1 MNKGLLLVLSGPA
14 GSGKGTVKEFL
25 LQKEPF
31 EFSVSKT
38 TRAPRP
44 GEVDGKQYS
53 FVTRGAFETL
63 IREDGMLE
71 YTEYCGNFYG
81 TPKKESLE
89 TLAQGKNLLLEIDA
103 VGGLNVKRRYP
114 DAVLVMLLA
123 PSFAEQEARLRGR
136 ATETEKK
143 IRERLAAARREIRM
157 AREYDYI
164 VYNRSGEAEAAA
176 DEICTIIR
184 AARLAVSRNT
194 DFAERYFEND
204 PRKRSADKGDLK

>member
-53 FVTRGAFETL
+53 FVTREAFENL

-89 TLAQGKNLLLEIDA
+89 TLAAGKNLLLEIDA
-103 VGGLNVKRRYP
+103 AGGLNVKSRYP

-136 ATETEKK
+136 ATETEEK
-143 IRERLAAARREIRM
+143 IRERLAAARREIEM

-164 VYNRSGEAEAAA
+164 VYNPSGKAEAAA

-194 DFAERYFEND
+194 DFAERYFE
-204 PRKRSADKGDLK
+204 K

>member
-53 FVTRGAFETL
+53 FVTREAFETL

-89 TLAQGKNLLLEIDA
+89 TLAAGKNLLLEIDA
-103 VGGLNVKRRYP
+103 VGGLNVKSRYP

-123 PSFAEQEARLRGR
+123 PSFAEQEHRLRGR
-136 ATETEKK
+136 ATETEEK
-143 IRERLAAARREIRM
+143 IRERLAAARREIEM

-164 VYNRSGEAEAAA
+164 VYNPSGKAEAAA

-194 DFAERYFEND
+194 DFAERYFE
-204 PRKRSADKGDLK
+204 K

>member
-1 MNKGLLLVLSGPA
+1 MKKGLLLVLSGPA

-31 EFSVSKT
+31 CFSVSKT

-53 FVTRGAFETL
+53 FVTREAFETL

-89 TLAQGKNLLLEIDA
+89 TLAAGKNLLLEIDA

-136 ATETEKK
+136 ATETEEK
-143 IRERLAAARREIRM
+143 IRERLAAARREIEM
-157 AREYDYI
+157 AKEYDYI
-164 VYNRSGEAEAAA
+164 VYNRSGEAETAAE
-176 DEICTIIR
+176 EICTIIR

-194 DFAERYFEND
+194 DFAERYFE
-204 PRKRSADKGDLK
+204 K

>member
-53 FVTRGAFETL
+53 FVTREAFEDL

-89 TLAQGKNLLLEIDA
+89 TLAAGKNLLLEIDA
-103 VGGLNVKRRYP
+103 VGGLNVKSRYP

-136 ATETEKK
+136 ATETEEK
-143 IRERLAAARREIRM
+143 IRERLAAARREIEM

-164 VYNRSGEAEAAA
+164 VYNPSGKAEAAA

-194 DFAERYFEND
+194 DFAERYFE
-204 PRKRSADKGDLK
+204 K

>member
-53 FVTRGAFETL
+53 FVTREAFETL

-89 TLAQGKNLLLEIDA
+89 TLAAGKNLLLEIDA
-103 VGGLNVKRRYP
+103 VGGLNVKSRYP

-136 ATETEKK
+136 ATETEEK
-143 IRERLAAARREIRM
+143 IRERLAAARREIEM

-164 VYNRSGEAEAAA
+164 VYNPSGKAEAAA

-194 DFAERYFEND
+194 DFAERYF
-204 PRKRSADKGDLK
+204 KK

>member
-53 FVTRGAFETL
+53 FITREAFETL

-89 TLAQGKNLLLEIDA
+89 TLAAGKNLLLEIDA
-103 VGGLNVKRRYP
+103 VGGLNVKSRYP

-123 PSFAEQEARLRGR
+123 PSSAEQEARLRGR
-136 ATETEKK
+136 ATETEEK
-143 IRERLAAARREIRM
+143 IRERLAAARREIEM

-164 VYNRSGEAEAAA
+164 VYNPSGKAEAAA

-194 DFAERYFEND
+194 DFAERYFE
-204 PRKRSADKGDLK
+204 K

>member
-53 FVTRGAFETL
+53 FVTREAFENL

-89 TLAQGKNLLLEIDA
+89 TLAAGKNLLLEIDA
-103 VGGLNVKRRYP
+103 VGGLNVKSRYP

-136 ATETEKK
+136 ATETEEK
-143 IRERLAAARREIRM
+143 IRERLAAARREIEM

-164 VYNRSGEAEAAA
+164 VYNPSGKAEAAA

-194 DFAERYFEND
+194 DFAERYFE
-204 PRKRSADKGDLK
+204 K

>member
-53 FVTRGAFETL
+53 FVTREAFETL

-71 YTEYCGNFYG
+71 YTEYCGNLYG

-89 TLAQGKNLLLEIDA
+89 TLAAGKNLLLEIDA

-114 DAVLVMLLA
+114 NAVLVMLLA

-136 ATETEKK
+136 ATETEEK
-143 IRERLAAARREIRM
+143 IRERLAAARREIEM

-164 VYNRSGEAEAAA
+164 VYNPSGKAETAA

-184 AARLAVSRNT
+184 AARLAVSRNP
-194 DFAERYFEND
+194 DFAERYFE
-204 PRKRSADKGDLK
+204 K

>member
-53 FVTRGAFETL
+53 FVTRETFETL

-89 TLAQGKNLLLEIDA
+89 TLAAGKNLLLEIDA
-103 VGGLNVKRRYP
+103 VGGLNVKRCYP

-136 ATETEKK
+136 ATETEEK
-143 IRERLAAARREIRM
+143 IRERLAAARREIEM

-164 VYNRSGEAEAAA
+164 VYNPSGKAEAAA

-184 AARLAVSRNT
+184 AAQLAVSRNT
-194 DFAERYFEND
+194 DFAERYFE
-204 PRKRSADKGDLK
+204 K

>member
-53 FVTRGAFETL
+53 FVTREAFEDL

-71 YTEYCGNFYG
+71 YTEYCGKFYG

-89 TLAQGKNLLLEIDA
+89 TLAAGKNLLLEIDA
-103 VGGLNVKRRYP
+103 VGGLNVKSRYP

-136 ATETEKK
+136 ATETEEK
-143 IRERLAAARREIRM
+143 IRERLAAARREIEM

-164 VYNRSGEAEAAA
+164 VYNPSGKAEAAA

-194 DFAERYFEND
+194 DFAERYFE
-204 PRKRSADKGDLK
+204 K

>member
-53 FVTRGAFETL
+53 FVTREAFETL

-89 TLAQGKNLLLEIDA
+89 TLAAGKNLLLEIDA
-103 VGGLNVKRRYP
+103 VGGLNVKSRYP

-136 ATETEKK
+136 ATETEEK
-143 IRERLAAARREIRM
+143 IRERLAAARREIEM

-164 VYNRSGEAEAAA
+164 VGPSASCVAFVKENHPGILEAAA

-194 DFAERYFEND
+194 DFAERYFE
-204 PRKRSADKGDLK
+204 K

>member
-136 ATETEKK
+136 ATETEEK

-194 DFAERYFEND
+194 DFAERYFE
-204 PRKRSADKGDLK
+204 KRSAEAECR

>member
-53 FVTRGAFETL
+53 FVTREAFETL

-89 TLAQGKNLLLEIDA
+89 TLAAGKNLLLEIDA
-103 VGGLNVKRRYP
+103 VGGLNVKSRYP
-114 DAVLVMLLA
+114 NAVLVMLLA

-136 ATETEKK
+136 ATETEEK
-143 IRERLAAARREIRM
+143 IRERLAAARREIEM

-164 VYNRSGEAEAAA
+164 VYNPSGKAEAAA

-194 DFAERYFEND
+194 DFAERYFE
-204 PRKRSADKGDLK
+204 K

>member
-53 FVTRGAFETL
+53 FVTRETFENL

-89 TLAQGKNLLLEIDA
+89 TLAAGKNLLLEIDA

-136 ATETEKK
+136 ATETEEK
-143 IRERLAAARREIRM
+143 IRERLAAARREIEM

-164 VYNRSGEAEAAA
+164 VYNPSGKAEAAA

-194 DFAERYFEND
+194 DFAERYFE
-204 PRKRSADKGDLK
+204 K

>member
-53 FVTRGAFETL
+53 FVTREAFENL

-89 TLAQGKNLLLEIDA
+89 TLAAGKNLLLEIDA
-103 VGGLNVKRRYP
+103 VGGLNVKSRYP

-136 ATETEKK
+136 ATETEEK
-143 IRERLAAARREIRM
+143 IKERLAAARREIEM

-164 VYNRSGEAEAAA
+164 VYNPSGKAEAAA

-194 DFAERYFEND
+194 DFAERYFE
-204 PRKRSADKGDLK
+204 K

>member
-53 FVTRGAFETL
+53 FVTREAFETL

-71 YTEYCGNFYG
+71 DTEYCGNLYG

-89 TLAQGKNLLLEIDA
+89 TLAAGKNLLLEIDA

-114 DAVLVMLLA
+114 NAVLVMLLA

-136 ATETEKK
+136 ATETEEK
-143 IRERLAAARREIRM
+143 IRERLAAARREIEM

-164 VYNRSGEAEAAA
+164 VYNPSGKAETAA

-184 AARLAVSRNT
+184 AAQKVLRAST
-194 DFAERYFEND
+194 
-204 PRKRSADKGDLK
+204 

>member
-53 FVTRGAFETL
+53 FVTREAFENL

-89 TLAQGKNLLLEIDA
+89 TLAAGKNLLLEIDA
-103 VGGLNVKRRYP
+103 VGGLNVKSRYP

-136 ATETEKK
+136 ATETEEK
-143 IRERLAAARREIRM
+143 IRERLAAARREIEM

-164 VYNRSGEAEAAA
+164 VCNPSGKAEAAA

-194 DFAERYFEND
+194 DFAERYFE
-204 PRKRSADKGDLK
+204 K

>member
-53 FVTRGAFETL
+53 FVTREAFEDL

-89 TLAQGKNLLLEIDA
+89 TLAAGKNLLLEIDA
-103 VGGLNVKRRYP
+103 VGGLNVKSRYP
-114 DAVLVMLLA
+114 NAVLVMLLA

-136 ATETEKK
+136 ATETEEK
-143 IRERLAAARREIRM
+143 IKERLAAARREIEM

-164 VYNRSGEAEAAA
+164 VYNPSGKAEAAA

-194 DFAERYFEND
+194 DFAERYFE
-204 PRKRSADKGDLK
+204 K

>member
-53 FVTRGAFETL
+53 FVTREAFETL

-71 YTEYCGNFYG
+71 YTEYCGNLYG

-89 TLAQGKNLLLEIDA
+89 TLAAGKNLLLEIDA
-103 VGGLNVKRRYP
+103 VGGLNVKSRYP

-136 ATETEKK
+136 ATETEEK
-143 IRERLAAARREIRM
+143 IRERLAAARREIEM

-164 VYNRSGEAEAAA
+164 VYNPSGKAETAA

-194 DFAERYFEND
+194 DFAERYFE
-204 PRKRSADKGDLK
+204 K

>member
-44 GEVDGKQYS
+44 GEVDGIQYS
-53 FVTRGAFETL
+53 FVTREAFENL

-89 TLAQGKNLLLEIDA
+89 TLAAGKNLLLEIDA
-103 VGGLNVKRRYP
+103 VGGLNVKSRYP

-123 PSFAEQEARLRGR
+123 LSFAEQEARLRGR
-136 ATETEKK
+136 ATETEEK
-143 IRERLAAARREIRM
+143 IRERLAAARREIEM

-164 VYNRSGEAEAAA
+164 VYNPSGKAEAAA

-194 DFAERYFEND
+194 DFAERYFE
-204 PRKRSADKGDLK
+204 K

>member
-53 FVTRGAFETL
+53 FVTREAFETL

-71 YTEYCGNFYG
+71 YTEYCGNLYG

-89 TLAQGKNLLLEIDA
+89 TLAAGKNLLLEIDA

-114 DAVLVMLLA
+114 NAVLVMLLA

-136 ATETEKK
+136 ATETEEK
-143 IRERLAAARREIRM
+143 IRERLAAARREIEM

-164 VYNRSGEAEAAA
+164 VYNPSGKAETAA

-194 DFAERYFEND
+194 DFAERYFE
-204 PRKRSADKGDLK
+204 K

>member
-53 FVTRGAFETL
+53 FITREAFETL

-89 TLAQGKNLLLEIDA
+89 TLAAGKNLLLEIDA
-103 VGGLNVKRRYP
+103 VGGLNVKSRYP

-136 ATETEKK
+136 ATETEEK
-143 IRERLAAARREIRM
+143 IRERLAAARREIEM

-164 VYNRSGEAEAAA
+164 VYNPSGKAEAAA

-194 DFAERYFEND
+194 DFAERYFE
-204 PRKRSADKGDLK
+204 K

>member
-53 FVTRGAFETL
+53 FVTREAFETL

-89 TLAQGKNLLLEIDA
+89 TLAAGKNLLLEIDA
-103 VGGLNVKRRYP
+103 VGGLNVKSRYP

-136 ATETEKK
+136 ATETEEK
-143 IRERLAAARREIRM
+143 IRERLAAARREIEM

-164 VYNRSGEAEAAA
+164 VYNPSGKAEAAA

-194 DFAERYFEND
+194 DFAERYFE
-204 PRKRSADKGDLK
+204 K

>member
-53 FVTRGAFETL
+53 FVTREAFETL

-71 YTEYCGNFYG
+71 YTEYCGNLYG

-89 TLAQGKNLLLEIDA
+89 TLAAGKNLLLEIDA
-103 VGGLNVKRRYP
+103 VGGAERQTPLPQRSAGDV
-114 DAVLVMLLA
+114 AGSQFCGAGSA
-123 PSFAEQEARLRGR
+123 PSRQ
-136 ATETEKK
+136 
-143 IRERLAAARREIRM
+143 
-157 AREYDYI
+157 
-164 VYNRSGEAEAAA
+164 SH
-176 DEICTIIR
+176 
-184 AARLAVSRNT
+184 RN
-194 DFAERYFEND
+194 
-204 PRKRSADKGDLK
+204 

>member
-25 LQKEPF
+25 LKKEPF

-53 FVTRGAFETL
+53 FVTREAFEDL
-63 IREDGMLE
+63 IRKDGMLE

-89 TLAQGKNLLLEIDA
+89 TLAAGKNLLLEIDA

-136 ATETEKK
+136 ATETEEK
-143 IRERLAAARREIRM
+143 IRERLAAARREIEM

-164 VYNRSGEAEAAA
+164 VYNPSGKAEAAA

-194 DFAERYFEND
+194 DFAERYFE
-204 PRKRSADKGDLK
+204 K

>member
-38 TRAPRP
+38 TRAHRP

-53 FVTRGAFETL
+53 FVTRETFETL

-89 TLAQGKNLLLEIDA
+89 TLAAGKNLLLEIDA
-103 VGGLNVKRRYP
+103 VGGLNVKRCYP

-136 ATETEKK
+136 ATETEEK
-143 IRERLAAARREIRM
+143 IRERLAAARREIEM

-164 VYNRSGEAEAAA
+164 VYNPSGKAEAAA

-184 AARLAVSRNT
+184 AAQLAVSRNT
-194 DFAERYFEND
+194 DFAERYFE
-204 PRKRSADKGDLK
+204 K

>member
-44 GEVDGKQYS
+44 GAVDGKQYS
-53 FVTRGAFETL
+53 FVTREAFENL

-89 TLAQGKNLLLEIDA
+89 TLAAGKNLLLEIDA
-103 VGGLNVKRRYP
+103 VGGLNVKSRYP

-136 ATETEKK
+136 ATETEEK
-143 IRERLAAARREIRM
+143 IRERLAAARREIEM

-164 VYNRSGEAEAAA
+164 VYNPSGKAEAAA

-194 DFAERYFEND
+194 DFAERYFE
-204 PRKRSADKGDLK
+204 K

>member
-53 FVTRGAFETL
+53 FVTRETFETL

-89 TLAQGKNLLLEIDA
+89 TLAAGKNLLLEIDA

-136 ATETEKK
+136 ATETEEK
-143 IRERLAAARREIRM
+143 IRERLAAARREIEM

-164 VYNRSGEAEAAA
+164 VYNPSGKAEAAA

-194 DFAERYFEND
+194 DFAERYFE
-204 PRKRSADKGDLK
+204 K

>member
-53 FVTRGAFETL
+53 FVTREAFEDL

-89 TLAQGKNLLLEIDA
+89 TLAAGKNLLLEIDA
-103 VGGLNVKRRYP
+103 VGGLNVKSRYP

-136 ATETEKK
+136 ATETEEK
-143 IRERLAAARREIRM
+143 IKERLAAARREIEM

-164 VYNRSGEAEAAA
+164 VYNPSGKAEAAA

-194 DFAERYFEND
+194 DFAERYFE
-204 PRKRSADKGDLK
+204 K